1 MAAPGVRETPPIRLF
16 IMENVSEFAGRVDR
30 EQIRAFI
37 TRSIPEQVHLVA
49 IGQNGAIQ
57 GRYFGTNYEAA
68 VTWAAQQNQVG
79 ENIYFS
85 PHLVRAG
92 LHKQPQKMDVTTPRL
107 VSVDIDP
114 PKSRGPFDKEG
125 VLRRLAS
132 DNTPPSFVV
141 DSGNGLQA
149 FYRVDAGSLEQCE
162 FVVQGLIH
170 QFGGDRGTH
179 NFNRVMHLPG
189 TVNWPTEAKKR
200 RGYVPRLATV
210 ACPDQGIIYLMSDLL
225 SAFGSGEQR
234 EASPAADISL
244 GEIELIDADDLQLG
258 PDDYLRKLI
267 EDPQNIDR
275 SVNVFAFVCEALKA
289 RLTHEQIAGV
299 LLNPENAVSEHCL
312 TQMDPERS
320 VRRAI
325 ANATAELSL
334 EAANPISHTNFWWV
348 APQGEALFMLT
359 RELWPAASVTGALG
373 KIEGFAAAEWL
384 RKNKL
389 AAQMIWA
396 PGEPS
401 IIEDKLMNGGSW
413 TSVPGAKAINTYLPP
428 QIPAGGDAAEAGP
441 WLKLIERLYPQD
453 ARHLLKC
460 FAHRV
465 QHPNV
470 KLNHAAVLGGGQ
482 GIGKDSLLE
491 PLKVAI
497 GPQNWADIS
506 PSQAMGRFN
515 AFLKSVVLRISE
527 AHDLGDKDRYT
538 FYDRTKTWICAPPD
552 VHMIDEKNRREY
564 QAQNVT
570 FVIITTNRQ
579 DSLHLEADGRRHF
592 VAWSH
597 VTKEDFEEGY
607 WPRYWGWLQNQ
618 NGYAHVAAYLAELD
632 LTDFDPK
639 AEPPKTAAF
648 MTIMYAGQP
657 TETGQLNDVLEN
669 LGWPNAVTIDQ
680 LAAEAESEFRCWLKQ
695 PSNAKRLAHRLND
708 CGYQEARNPDRK
720 DGRWKIN
727 GSPMKI
733 YGPQKL
739 PEHERVQAARALCT
753 AKPKD
758 KGSAVHGVH
767 DPESFFG
774 ISVSFDDYFSEE
786 EI

>member
-1 MAAPGVRETPPIRLF
+1 MKNIP
-16 IMENVSEFAGRVDR
+16 EFAGRVDR
-30 EQIRAFI
+30 EQICAFF
-37 TRSIPEQVHLVA
+37 TRSIPEQVHIVA

-57 GRYFGTNYEAA
+57 GRYFGSNYEAA
-68 VTWAAQQNQVG
+68 VAWVAEQNG
-79 ENIYFS
+79 RGMNIYFS
-85 PHLVRAG
+85 PHLVRTG
-92 LHKQPQKMDVTTPRL
+92 LHKQPQKSDITKPRL

-114 PKSRGPFDKEG
+114 PKNGGTFDKEG
-125 VLRRLAS
+125 MLRRLVEHA
-132 DNTPPSFVV
+132 TPPSFVV

-149 FYRVDAGSLEQCE
+149 FYRVEKGSLEQCE
-162 FVVQGLIH
+162 AVGHGLIH
-170 QFGGDRGTH
+170 EFAGDRGTN
-179 NFNRVMHLPG
+179 NFNRVMRLPG
-189 TVNWPTEAKKR
+189 TVNWPNEQKKR
-200 RGYVPRLATV
+200 RGCVPCFAAITEL
-210 ACPDQGIIYLMSDLL
+210 DQGLTYSMAELL
-225 SAFGSGEQR
+225 EAFGS
-234 EASPAADISL
+234 EAKQVAVPVAEISL

-267 EDPQNIDR
+267 EDPRNIDR
-275 SVNVFAFVCEALKA
+275 SVNVFAFVCEALKS

-299 LLNPENAVSEHCL
+299 LLNPENAVSAHCL
-312 TQMDPERS
+312 EQRDPKRS
-320 VRRAI
+320 VTRSI
-325 ANATAELSL
+325 VNATAALGL
-334 EAANPISHTNFWWV
+334 EDANPISHANFWWV
-348 APQGEALFMLT
+348 APQGDALFMLT

-373 KIEGFAAAEWL
+373 QIEGVPAAAWL

-389 AAQMIWA
+389 AAQMVWA
-396 PGEPS
+396 PGEPA

-413 TSVPGAKAINTYLPP
+413 TRVPGAKAINTYLPP
-428 QIPAGGDAAEAGP
+428 VIPPGGDAAEAGP
-441 WLKLIERLYPQD
+441 WLSLIERLYPQE
-453 ARHLLKC
+453 AKHLVKC

-538 FYDRTKTWICAPPD
+538 FYERTKTWICAPPD

-564 QAQNVT
+564 PAQNVT
-570 FVIITTNRQ
+570 FVIFTTNRQ

-607 WPRYWGWLQNQ
+607 WSRYWDWLQNQ
-618 NGYAHVAAYLAELD
+618 NGYAHVAAYLAALD
-632 LTDFDPK
+632 LSDFDPK
-639 AEPPKTAAF
+639 AEPPKTPAF

-657 TETGQLNDVLEN
+657 VETGQLNDVLEN
-669 LGWPNAVTIDQ
+669 LGWPDAVTIDQ
-680 LAAEAESEFRCWLKQ
+680 LAAEADSEFRYWLKQ

-720 DGRWKIN
+720 DGRWKID
-727 GSPMKI
+727 GSPVKI

-739 PEHERVQAARALCT
+739 PEEERVQAARALST

-758 KGSAVHGVH
+758 DASAVHGVH
-767 DPESFFG
+767 DLQSFFG
-774 ISVSFDDYFSEE
+774 IPVSLYDDWGEE

>member
-1 MAAPGVRETPPIRLF
+1 MSSIP
-16 IMENVSEFAGRVDR
+16 EFAGRVDR
-30 EQIRAFI
+30 EQIRAFF
-37 TRSIPEQVHLVA
+37 TRSIPEEVHLVS
-49 IGQNGAIQ
+49 ISSVDGAIQ
-57 GRYFGTNYEAA
+57 GRDFGQDYDAA
-68 VTWAAQQNQVG
+68 LEWVVSQN
-79 ENIYFS
+79 ERHSNIYFS
-85 PHLVRAG
+85 PHEVKAG
-92 LHKQPQKMDVTTPRL
+92 LHKQPLKEDIKRPRL
-107 VSVDIDP
+107 ISVDIDP
-114 PKSRGPFDKEG
+114 PKRGGTFDKEG
-125 VLRRLAS
+125 MLRRLME
-132 DNTPPSFVV
+132 DTTPPSFVV

-149 FYRVDAGSLEQCE
+149 FYRVADGSLEQCE
-162 FVVQGLIH
+162 AVGQGLIH
-170 QFGGDRGTH
+170 QFAGDPGTN
-179 NFNRVMHLPG
+179 NFNRVMRLPG

-234 EASPAADISL
+234 EASPVADISL
-244 GEIELIDADDLQLG
+244 REIELIDADDLQLG
-258 PDDYLRKLI
+258 PDDFLRRLI
-267 EDPQNIDR
+267 EDPRNNDR
-275 SVNVFAFVCEALKA
+275 SVNVFAFVCEALKS
-289 RLTHEQIAGV
+289 RLRHEQIAGV
-299 LLNPENAVSEHCL
+299 LLNPENAVAAHCL
-312 TQMDPERS
+312 DQKDPERS
-320 VRRAI
+320 VMRSI
-325 ANATAELSL
+325 ANATAELSS

-373 KIEGFAAAEWL
+373 KIEGVAAAEWL

-428 QIPAGGDAAEAGP
+428 QIPIGGDAAEAGP
-441 WLKLIERLYPQD
+441 WLKLIERLYPHD
-453 ARHLLKC
+453 AKHLLKC

-506 PSQAMGRFN
+506 PGQAMGRFN

-579 DSLHLEADGRRHF
+579 DSLYLEADGRRHF

-597 VTKEDFEEGY
+597 VSKEDFEEGY
-607 WPRYWGWLQNQ
+607 WRRYWDWLQNL

-632 LTDFDPK
+632 LSDFDSK

-669 LGWPNAVTIDQ
+669 LGWPNAVTINQ
-680 LAAEAESEFRCWLKQ
+680 LAAEAESEFGYWLKQ

-727 GSPMKI
+727 GSPTKI

-739 PEHERVQAARALCT
+739 PEQERIEAARALSA

-758 KGSAVHGVH
+758 HAPAVHVVHGVH
-767 DPESFFG
+767 DLDSLFG
-774 ISVSFDDYFSEE
+774 VPLSLDDDLGEE